1 MTSGDRLPPRRPPRA
16 AITAG
21 LPRLTR
27 WYTPRPM
34 LRRPLVL
41 AAALAACAA
50 APPARS
56 GAASSTSEP
65 EAPRRQVVYTLEIP
79 APNEQ
84 WVHLSMTVAR
94 PRGLRSTVAMPAWTP
109 GSYLVRDH
117 ARHVDNLRAEDL
129 SGRPLPVTRVD
140 KQSWRVDHGLKG
152 FRVRYRVFADDP
164 GVRTSHVDDRHAT
177 LNGTSIFLYLVGE
190 TSRPARVDHTLPGK
204 WQAHSALEP
213 ASTANALL
221 APDYD
226 TLVDAP
232 LVLGTPELRSFTV
245 AGARIELVFDAPAG
259 SNADTARIAADLQ
272 KIVAAFADMMG
283 GLPLARYVFLLVA
296 DDTGDGGLEH
306 ANSTLM
312 RVPRDMFSGPDGY
325 RRVNH
330 LAAHEFFHLW
340 NAKRL
345 RDADLLPYD
354 YRGED
359 YTRLLWFHEGF
370 TETMEQQAL
379 LRARLLV
386 DADYLKDLATG
397 WTGYLKHPGR
407 NHSPLTELSHDAWT
421 KAYKPSPSHGNTVI
435 SYYEK
440 GHYLGVCLD
449 LELRLRSAE
458 HGHKGSLT
466 GLFRRLMASH
476 GARGKGLRKADI
488 VAAAS
493 AEAGEPMDDFF
504 ARHVD
509 GAAELPLPELL
520 TKIGVRVTSEAGSK
534 PYSGLVLDPDR
545 GIKNIEPGSPA
556 AAAGLMLG
564 DELVAVAGMRVR
576 TGDDAIARLGERP
589 PGERVELAVFRGARL
604 ELRSLT
610 LAPDPHRSFRFEL
623 APDAALSPQTLGLRR
638 AWLQTD
644 TVANTPANT
653 PAP

>member
-1 MTSGDRLPPRRPPRA
+1 
-16 AITAG
+16 
-21 LPRLTR
+21 
-27 WYTPRPM
+27 M

-50 APPARS
+50 APPAPRPIATS
-56 GAASSTSEP
+56 SAAT
-65 EAPRRQVVYTLEIP
+65 PRRQVAYTLEIP
-79 APNEQ
+79 NPSEQ

-94 PRGLRSTVAMPAWTP
+94 PRGLRSQVAMPAWTP

-117 ARHVDNLRAEDL
+117 ARHVDGLHAEDL
-129 SGRPLPVTRVD
+129 AGRPLPVTRVD
-140 KQSWRVDHGLKG
+140 KQTWRIDHGLKG
-152 FRVRYRVFADDP
+152 FRVRYRVFADEP

-177 LNGTSIFLYLVGE
+177 LNGSSLFLYLVGE
-190 TSRPARVDHTLPGK
+190 TQRPASVDLTLPAG
-204 WQAHSALEP
+204 WQAHSALDPDP
-213 ASTANALL
+213 ASAGVARFS

-226 TLVDAP
+226 ALVDAP
-232 LVLGTPELRSFTV
+232 FVLGAAELRSFTV
-245 AGARIELVFDAPAG
+245 AGARIELVFDAAAG
-259 SNADTARIAADLQ
+259 SNADTARIAANLQ
-272 KIVAAFADMMG
+272 KIVTAFADMMG
-283 GLPLARYVFLLVA
+283 GLPLRRYVFLLVA

-325 RRVNH
+325 TRVDH

-379 LRARLLV
+379 LRAGLLAP
-386 DADYLKDLATG
+386 DIYLRDLASG
-397 WTGYLKHPGR
+397 WTAYLRKPGR
-407 NHSPLTELSHDAWT
+407 NHSPLTELSHDAWI
-421 KAYKPSPSHGNTVI
+421 KAYKPSPSHGNTVV

-449 LELRLRSAE
+449 LELRLRSAQ

-466 GLFRRLMASH
+466 GLFRRLMHSH
-476 GARGKGLRKADI
+476 GARPRGLTQADI

-509 GAAELPLPELL
+509 ATTELPLPELL
-520 TKIGVRVTSEAGSK
+520 AKIGVRVTSEAPGK
-534 PYSGLVLDPDR
+534 AHSGLVLEPDR
-545 GIKNIEPGSPA
+545 TVRNVEPGSPA

-564 DELVAVAGMRVR
+564 DELLAVAGLRVR
-576 TGDDAIARLGERP
+576 TGDEALARLGERA
-589 PGERVELAVFRGARL
+589 PGDRVELALFRGGRL

-610 LAPDPHRSFRFEL
+610 LAADPHRNFRFEL
-623 APDAALSPQTLGLRR
+623 APDAALTPQTLGLRR
-638 AWLQTD
+638 AWLTR
-644 TVANTPANT
+644 
-653 PAP
+653 